1 MYNTGPPH
9 LGLCLEDERGVHRVP
24 GAEEVLHSLDQRVV
38 GGLQPQVGHTAQ
50 LGHPPGGLP
59 AAPRQVED
67 DGELLLA
74 EEAAAVLQAG
84 AEVVVVNEHELH
96 PEVEPQP
103 RLGSVE
109 GLGQPDEDTRSPEA
123 AASLR
128 SPVEQQRPLRGLHHH
143 EQPSI
148 GLCQR
153 QPRHGADWAQMG
165 KWQNIGQTTFIQL
178 KLEKDTNEQN
188 R

>member
-1 MYNTGPPH
+1 M
-9 LGLCLEDERGVHRVP
+9 P
-24 GAEEVLHSLDQRVV
+24 GAEEVLHGLDQRVL
-38 GGLQPQVGHTAQ
+38 GGLQPQVGHTAE
-50 LGHPPGGLP
+50 LGHPADGLP

-74 EEAAAVLQAG
+74 EEAAALLQAG

-148 GLCQR
+148 RLCQR
-153 QPRHGADWAQMG
+153 QPRHGADWAEVG
-165 KWQNIGQTTFIQL
+165 KW
-178 KLEKDTNEQN
+178 EK
-188 R
+188 